1 LYEGPRDEHDTW
13 TTPAG
18 GAHGEGPGFFST
30 RAMDP
35 GQSYSHRFIKP
46 GSYGYLCTLHPALM
60 KGVVVVG

>member
-1 LYEGPRDEHDTW
+1 MKR
-13 TTPAG
+13 
-18 GAHGEGPGFFST
+18 PGFFST

-46 GSYGYLCTLHPALM
+46 GTYGYLCTLHPALM